1 MYFYTL
7 LMRRESYIYLTY
19 VRPLVLTGSVASLP
33 AIFMTSIC
41 TQYYQFFLAQG
52 FLLGIGI
59 AFLFCPAIATVS
71 HFCKA
76 NRGLAIGIAISGS
89 LLGGVVWPIALNKL
103 FSTCGFAWAV
113 RISGFIMLP
122 LLLLA
127 YLTVRTS
134 NQSTSEAKRIGL
146 ELSCPK
152 DPVLRMLMLGFFF
165 NYLGLSIPFFYISSY
180 ALHINVSSE
189 MSFYMIAIMNR
200 ASPFGRIA
208 LGMLSDRC
216 GRFNLCIFAGICSG
230 IVCLCWTTVHRLAG
244 LVVFSIAYGIA
255 SGVSFLVLLIT

>member
-7 LMRRESYIYLTY
+7 LMRRESDIYLTY

-52 FLLGIGI
+52 FLLGIAWIGI

-71 HFCKA
+71 HFFKA
-76 NRGLAIGIAISGS
+76 NRGLAMGIAISGS
-89 LLGGVVWPIALNKL
+89 LLGGVVWPIALNRL

-152 DPVLRMLMLGFFF
+152 DPGLRMLMLGFFF
-165 NYLGLSIPFFYISSY
+165 NYLGLFIPFFYISPY
-180 ALHINVSSE
+180 AFTSTS
-189 MSFYMIAIMNR
+189 AQR
-200 ASPFGRIA
+200 C
-208 LGMLSDRC
+208 LS
-216 GRFNLCIFAGICSG
+216 
-230 IVCLCWTTVHRLAG
+230 T
-244 LVVFSIAYGIA
+244 
-255 SGVSFLVLLIT
+255 